1 MTPYDLLGLVAII
14 LVSRIALSIRPVTA
28 ASKGRSVAIAREY
41 LDPFIYAGIAAWL
54 LITFVARTYYIP
66 SASMVPT
73 LEVHDVLLVDKF
85 EYRFHAPHEG
95 DVVVFPPPIPTP
107 DDFIK
112 RVIGLPGERLHIT
125 KGIVYINDVAL
136 DEPYIAAETELRP
149 KDRELRHLGQRW
161 IRLACARPR
170 RKQTSR
176 RNRSGLRP
184 IRFRRTAIMMFGDN
198 RNDSEDSHI
207 WGFAQD
213 AGTFANRSA
222 DGRTRRLY
230 GPRVPDLLA
239 ARPDEN
245 PEIVAKSTSR
255 GAVRAIA
262 LACEPRAATCD
273 PRRADRSIFHPLLA
287 SFRSLDVSARE
298 LGRVCRH
305 QHARVSPSTHPHAVT
320 SSPSGTTARR
330 RNSTSSA

>member
-28 ASKGRSVAIAREY
+28 ASNGRSVAIAREY

-112 RVIGLPGERLHIT
+112 RIIGLPGERMRIT
-125 KGIVYINDVAL
+125 KGVVYLNDVAM
-136 DEPYIAAETELRP
+136 DENYIAQKPSYDLKIQNYDIWINDGFGWRALDPSEANIPP
-149 KDRELRHLGQRW
+149 KSQW
-161 IRLACARPR
+161 
-170 RKQTSR
+170 TSP
-176 RNRSGLRP
+176 NTIPPHCYVML
-184 IRFRRTAIMMFGDN
+184 GDN
-198 RNDSEDSHI
+198 RNDSEDSHV

-213 AGTFANRSA
+213 GGTFAS
-222 DGRTRRLY
+222 
-230 GPRVPDLLA
+230 GPRTGEHA
-239 ARPDEN
+239 GF
-245 PEIVAKSTSR
+245 T
-255 GAVRAIA
+255 GRAF
-262 LACEPRAATCD
+262 L
-273 PRRADRSIFHPLLA
+273 IFWPLNQMKILK
-287 SFRSLDVSARE
+287 
-298 LGRVCRH
+298 
-305 QHARVSPSTHPHAVT
+305 
-320 SSPSGTTARR
+320 
-330 RNSTSSA
+330 